1 MSLSD
6 SIVFSKKNDIGGF
19 KLNSILANKDIIPI
33 SIRTQKGGSL
43 FGKDENLIIP
53 IGLLTSHD
61 NDNQIEGFQ
70 NNLYDKDLVIKD
82 NLFVKMQNYL

>member
-53 IGLLTSHD
+53 VGLLTSQD
-61 NDNQIEGFQ
+61 TDTQIEGF
-70 NNLYDKDLVIKD
+70 NSNLYDKDLVIND